1 MYEEFKQ
8 GLITRIQEDI
18 AKSRIRLDA
27 HTQGDNKEAIGFER
41 GYLNALN
48 TTLFDIID
56 LDRDVYNNINQESL

>member
-8 GLITRIQEDI
+8 ELITRIQDDI
-18 AKSRIRLDA
+18 AKSKVRLDA

-56 LDRDVYNNINQESL
+56 LDRDYSPIPM